1 MEILLTT
8 YPNKPRELKRFI
20 VGMIKGDLA
29 KCVNRINY
37 VKSYYMW
44 EWKLVQDEEKILLI
58 KFPANKKQK
67 LLVYFEKNHPYEVP
81 EIIFLEPKEVWEKY
95 LKWIWS

>member
-8 YPNKPRELKRFI
+8 YPNKPRDLKKFI
-20 VGMIKGDLA
+20 VWMIKGWLA

-44 EWKLVQDEEKILLI
+44 EWKLVQDEEKLLLI
-58 KFPANKKQK
+58 KFPVHKKQK
-67 LLVYFEKNHPYEVP
+67 LLAYFEKNHPMMCQR
-81 EIIFLEPKEVWEKY
+81 
-95 LKWIWS
+95 